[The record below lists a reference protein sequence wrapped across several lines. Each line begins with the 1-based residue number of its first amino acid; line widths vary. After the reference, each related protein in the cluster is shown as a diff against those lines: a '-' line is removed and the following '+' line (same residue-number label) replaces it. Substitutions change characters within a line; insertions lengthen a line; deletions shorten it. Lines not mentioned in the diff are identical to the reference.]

1 MSKGRQRRTP
11 GLYRRGKAGVWYIQK
26 RVRVGNGRTIQLQ
39 ETTGTSSLVEAER
52 FLARRIEQTRA
63 EYVYGERPTI
73 TLAQA
78 AARYLDE
85 NQHLRS
91 IERSAYALARIV
103 PELGHLPLEGIHDG
117 TVQPYV
123 RMRLQ
128 SVSAGTVNKE
138 LAVLKR
144 VLSLAARSW
153 RTEAGMTY
161 LSVVPLLTPA
171 QGDSRTPYPLTTK
184 EEVTLLAEL
193 PEHLVAMT
201 RFALH
206 TGVRGGELC
215 ALRWGWELEVPELG
229 VSVFVLPKEFAKNGE
244 ARVIV
249 LNETARSIV
258 AEQRGLNPEYV
269 FSYNGQPLT
278 RVSNHAWRK
287 ARTRAGLSRLRFHDM
302 RHTFGHRLRA
312 VGVSN
317 EDRHALLG
325 HTTGDITT
333 HYSAAELGVLLN
345 HVEKLVGASTATV
358 LRSGWATVQQI
369 FNESLNEMAV
379 AH

>member
-52 FLARRIEQTRA
+52 YLARRIEQVRA
-63 EYVYGERPTI
+63 EYVFGERPTV
-73 TLAQA
+73 TLVQA

-85 NQHLRS
+85 NQQLRS
-91 IERSAYALARIV
+91 IERSAYALARIL
-103 PELGHLPLEGIHDG
+103 PELGHLSLEGIHDG
-117 TVQPYV
+117 TVRPYV
-123 RMRLQ
+123 RKRLQ

-161 LSVVPLLTPA
+161 LNVVPLLTAA
-171 QGDSRTPYPLTTK
+171 QGDSRKPYPLTTE

-193 PEHLVAMT
+193 PGHLAAMA
-201 RFALH
+201 RFALQ

-215 ALRWGWELEVPELG
+215 ALRWDWEVEVPEIG

-244 ARVIV
+244 ERVIV
-249 LNETARSIV
+249 LNEVARSVI

-269 FSYNGQPLT
+269 FSYKGQPLA
-278 RVSNHAWRK
+278 RVSSSAWRK
-287 ARTRAGLSRLRFHDM
+287 ARIRAGLPRLRFHDL

-325 HTTGDITT
+325 HRTGDITT
-333 HYSAAELGVLLN
+333 HYSAPELGVLLA
-345 HVEKLVGASTATV
+345 HVEKLVGVSTATV
-358 LRSGWATVQQI
+358 LRTGWASVQQI
-369 FNESLNEMAV
+369 FNKSLNETAG
-379 AH
+379 AA